1 MSTTN
6 TTTTEQEGTIMTTT
20 DESRLEWETSPE
32 AYEAEKE
39 TSPEAYE
46 AKKTQIIQYLKDN
59 DRRDGGSLDI
69 FIHAACMNMQFAR
82 LDNVCVQLMRENAE
96 LRAQLRDLAERLM
109 WRAP

>member
-6 TTTTEQEGTIMTTT
+6 TTTTEQEGTIMNTTN
-20 DESRLEWETSPE
+20 ELQSEWE
-32 AYEAEKE
+32 K
-39 TSPEAYE
+39 SPEAYE

-69 FIHAACMNMQFAR
+69 FIYAAHMAMKFAR

>member
-1 MSTTN
+1 MSTTT
-6 TTTTEQEGTIMTTT
+6 TTTTEQEGTIMSAT
-20 DESRLEWETSPE
+20 DELWLDWEKSPK
-32 AYEAEKE
+32 AYEAEK
-39 TSPEAYE
+39 AR
-46 AKKTQIIQYLKDN
+46 IIQYLKDN
-59 DRRDGGSLDI
+59 DRREGGSLDI